1 MRMQGGGQ
9 LQGSLDWGCVEF
21 FLSFFHLPLT
31 SSLTSFVVSSRLF
44 RQPER
49 VPPKNGDKI
58 RPSLR
63 RDLQS
68 RRRHEEEGDPHRP
81 ILRRVQEL
89 RGLRRAE
96 AVGQRRDGV
105 TQATEGEGEMRGATA
120 RSEATAQSEAPAS
133 PYINS
138 SNVPPPPLRSSLG
151 FLVPTKDSFRIIKK
165 AF

>member
-68 RRRHEEEGDPHRP
+68 RRPHEEEGDPHRP
-81 ILRRVQEL
+81 VLRRVQEL

-105 TQATEGEGEMRGATA
+105 TQATEGEGEMRRGATATATATA

-138 SNVPPPPLRSSLG
+138 SNVPPPPSVL
-151 FLVPTKDSFRIIKK
+151 P
-165 AF
+165 